1 MMVTIRYADQSKI
14 LNLNCKSGVILEHIR
29 KCGNFDSGLVLDLSD
44 KDGNVRLMRQ
54 NLAVYANSF
63 LSAGETYYLV
73 SAQEET
79 KQYVYA
85 LLATLKP
92 EEPPFEIKPTKI
104 DKKEPKRAA
113 KPAAKPAPKPK
124 KGGK

>member
-1 MMVTIRYADQSKI
+1 MMVTIRYADQSKLI
-14 LNLNCKSGVILEHIR
+14 NLNCKSGVILEHIR
-29 KCGNFDSGLVLDLSD
+29 KCGNFDPALIIDLSD

-63 LSAGETYYLV
+63 LTSGETYYLV
-73 SAQEET
+73 SAQEEA

-92 EEPPFEIKPTKI
+92 EEPPFEIKPTRI

-113 KPAAKPAPKPK
+113 KPPPKPPSKPK